1 MFHQVC
7 PTEHRNP
14 YGNRPYFRTD
24 EPTTSIGTDSPGVFR
39 TDYRQTASNR
49 QIVCSGGAGEKKPA
63 SFARGFVIRAQN
75 GRCLR
80 TDRTK
85 IAIGAQIRRFCAR
98 TTDGFTKEGIEKYYF
113 ARIIVNLHKSDNEIE
128 GMEELRQLSKDQV
141 IMGFV
146 ASCIEDVANRLGE
159 DYFEIYKRMNKVGMI
174 DQYLIPFYNT
184 LHTESREN
192 LTDSLIESL
201 ERWEAQR

>member
-1 MFHQVC
+1 
-7 PTEHRNP
+7 
-14 YGNRPYFRTD
+14 
-24 EPTTSIGTDSPGVFR
+24 
-39 TDYRQTASNR
+39 
-49 QIVCSGGAGEKKPA
+49 
-63 SFARGFVIRAQN
+63 
-75 GRCLR
+75 
-80 TDRTK
+80 
-85 IAIGAQIRRFCAR
+85 
-98 TTDGFTKEGIEKYYF
+98 
-113 ARIIVNLHKSDNEIE
+113 
-128 GMEELRQLSKDQV
+128 MEELRQLSKDQV
-141 IMGFV
+141 IMGLV

>member
-1 MFHQVC
+1 MHQ
-7 PTEHRNP
+7 
-14 YGNRPYFRTD
+14 
-24 EPTTSIGTDSPGVFR
+24 
-39 TDYRQTASNR
+39 
-49 QIVCSGGAGEKKPA
+49 
-63 SFARGFVIRAQN
+63 
-75 GRCLR
+75 
-80 TDRTK
+80 
-85 IAIGAQIRRFCAR
+85 
-98 TTDGFTKEGIEKYYF
+98 
-113 ARIIVNLHKSDNEIE
+113 SDNSIE

-146 ASCIEDVANRLGE
+146 SSCIEDVANRLGE
-159 DYFEIYKRMNKVGMI
+159 YYFEIYKRMNKVGMI